1 MPKNMSFKRIETRPL
16 KRFPPAVDRKSIVN
30 TARIVERLRAAGENM
45 LAKELEEMKYM
56 NRVRGRFMNRLV
68 HDLLS
73 GRINRKEFRQKMGF
87 VDRRIQ
93 DKTERVTSVV
103 KKRAFLLRPRT
114 KRLASLAMT
123 DPFFKYIYSHNAFS
137 ELVKRKFTS
146 WRKSGVQTIVFF
158 DVDLVKQTNDAIGSH
173 LEGGTALL
181 TAYAEAVKEVC
192 DKYNGIGARYGTD
205 EFTLHFYMPKE
216 EVTAIVDELKGLAKE
231 KILSGTV
238 ENPFTG
244 DPLSI
249 VKLRDAML
257 RKEIPGTVTSAIIQV
272 DFDFQHKKFQ
282 EPQQIYANVM
292 NNASKSVMQLKKGD
306 RRGTSIVVEDN
317 KIIEKNLQ
325 KK

>member
-1 MPKNMSFKRIETRPL
+1 MSFKRIETRPL

-103 KKRAFLLRPRT
+103 KKRAFLLKPRA

-137 ELVKRKFTS
+137 ELVKRRFTS
-146 WRKSGVQTIVFF
+146 WRNRGVQTIVYF
-158 DVDLVKQTNDAIGSH
+158 DVDLVKQTNEKIGNH

-181 TAYAEAVKEVC
+181 TVYAEAVKEVC

-216 EVTAIVDELKGLAKE
+216 EVTAIVDELMQLARE
-231 KILSGTV
+231 KILSGIV
-238 ENPFTG
+238 RNPFTG

-257 RKEIPGTVTSAIIQV
+257 RKEIPGTATSAIVQV
-272 DFDFQHKKFQ
+272 DFDFHHKNSQ

-292 NNASKSVMQLKKGD
+292 NNASKNLMQIKKGN
-306 RRGTSIVVEDN
+306 RRGTSIVVDDD
-317 KIIEKNLQ
+317 KILGKNLP